1 VLVQLRIEAIF
12 VALCSLA
19 LVAAYPFMKR
29 ITWWPQLWLGLVFSW
44 GALVGWVAVTGGADA
59 AMLWLY
65 GGTIFWVVGYDTIY
79 AMQDREDD
87 ALVGIRST
95 ALRMGEHIRSGVAL
109 CYLLALGGLGHGDLE
124 RAATRAGA
132 GRARSCR
139 FALGISD
146 RFAQKGWKQCAR
158 PFPVEQGDR
167 AAGRARL
174 PCRRRYRLKR
184 RRVYGQPAAGKSAI
198 VVSDIC
204 MGTMTFGSQAD
215 EAVAHRVLDMS
226 LDAGINFFDTAEG
239 YPVPPDPKWVGRTEE
254 IVGRWLKGKN
264 RDAIIIATKVSG
276 PSHVWFK
283 SPKRGGM
290 TALDRRK
297 ITVAVEDSL
306 RRLQTDYI
314 DLYQTHW
321 PDHGTPYEET
331 MEVLDELV
339 RAGKVRIIG
348 CSNETSWGLMKS
360 IQASERLGVARYQT
374 IQNNFSINNRRFE
387 DELAQVCREEGV
399 SLIPYSPLAR
409 RRAVG
414 QISGWRRGLK
424 AHALPA
430 IWKCSIRGRR

>member
-1 VLVQLRIEAIF
+1 
-12 VALCSLA
+12 
-19 LVAAYPFMKR
+19 
-29 ITWWPQLWLGLVFSW
+29 
-44 GALVGWVAVTGGADA
+44 
-59 AMLWLY
+59 
-65 GGTIFWVVGYDTIY
+65 
-79 AMQDREDD
+79 
-87 ALVGIRST
+87 
-95 ALRMGEHIRSGVAL
+95 MGNR
-109 CYLLALGGLGHGDLE
+109 
-124 RAATRAGA
+124 
-132 GRARSCR
+132 
-139 FALGISD
+139 
-146 RFAQKGWKQCAR
+146 
-158 PFPVEQGDR
+158 
-167 AAGRARL
+167 RL
-174 PCRRRYRLKR
+174 
-184 RRVYGQPAAGKSAI
+184 GKSAI

-239 YPVPPDPKWVGRTEE
+239 YPVPPDVKWVGRTEE

-264 RDAIIIATKVSG
+264 RDAIILATKVSG

-290 TALDRRK
+290 TALDRHN

-339 RAGKVRIIG
+339 RAGKVRILG

-399 SLIPYSPLAR
+399 SLIPYSPLAGGVLSGKYQDGAR
-409 RRAVG
+409 PEGARFTRYMDMTDARQAAMAMRFAGPRALESTAKILEIAKEAGMSPVTLATAWSKQHDFVASTIVG
-414 QISGWRRGLK
+414 VSSVEQCAEIFAANDLV
-424 AHALPA
+424 LPA
-430 IWKCSIRGRR
+430 DVMKAIHKVTKEILYPMG